1 MKIYTRTGDSGTTGL
16 FGGDR
21 VNKDH
26 LRIEAYGTVD
36 ETNSYLGLARS
47 QISDHPK
54 HLYLDQLLHK
64 IQSELFILGA
74 DLATPNMA
82 RVEVPRI
89 EEPHIIALEQEI
101 DKLQDA
107 LPALKH
113 FILPGGTVLAS
124 TLHIARTL
132 CRRAERRSVSLQQV
146 ETVNNLA
153 ITYMNRLSDLLFVL
167 ARWVNIQMGISE
179 ERWKPS

>member
-26 LRIEAYGTVD
+26 LRIEAYGTID

-47 QISDHPK
+47 HSNNHPE
-54 HLYLDQLLHK
+54 HQYLDQLLHK

-74 DLATPNMA
+74 DLATPHPT

-89 EEPHIIALEQEI
+89 EEPHVIAIEQEI

-132 CRRAERRSVSLQQV
+132 CRRAERRTVSLQQE